1 MKNLNLNELDC
12 FITVY
17 FGQDYDLIDDSDEI
31 EPKID
36 AFIADTHFALRH
48 GLIADIDLLTEE
60 CDDLDKDFNYRYG
73 SDFDPKLWGTNPA
86 EFLQLVRNKVSQSLK
101 DKK

>member
-1 MKNLNLNELDC
+1 MKRLNLNELGC

-36 AFIADTHFALRH
+36 AFLRDTPDGSKH

-60 CDDLDKDFNYRYG
+60 STDLEQAFRERFRDEFA
-73 SDFDPKLWGTNPA
+73 PELWGTTA
-86 EFLQLVRNKVSQSLK
+86 TDFLRLVRQKTSDSL
-101 DKK
+101 

>member
-60 CDDLDKDFNYRYG
+60 CDDLDKGFNHRYG
-73 SDFDPKLWGTNPA
+73 SDFDPKLWGTNPTA
-86 EFLQLVRNKVSQSLK
+86 FLQLVRDKVSQSLK
-101 DKK
+101 DK